1 MKDMRCKRNVCS
13 AMRSTG
19 LQFWYNGCCQFCSR
33 LVHVL
38 QELDFVN
45 EAKNCE
51 QCAHN
56 FATMSPQ
63 LASKIAFPKIYW
75 QWSTSKLL
83 TMEFMEGV
91 GITDVQAIQGLG
103 VRPADVASLVRLFL
117 CACGHFLQTI
127 LLHVSKWLN
136 MLFIPSPD

>member
-1 MKDMRCKRNVCS
+1 
-13 AMRSTG
+13 
-19 LQFWYNGCCQFCSR
+19 

-56 FATMSPQ
+56 FATMSPE

-91 GITDVQAIQGLG
+91 GITDVQAIRGLG
-103 VRPADVASLVRLFL
+103 FRPADVASLEFIIRNRYIL
-117 CACGHFLQTI
+117 CINRGRRSLATQPNHGLYQLQFYCTPNKGRNGSV
-127 LLHVSKWLN
+127 HKV
-136 MLFIPSPD
+136 